1 MEVCP
6 LSREVMLSAFGRN
19 LYPPHYRMAFAFSI
33 FLYPQFISHPLRFAY
48 PYRESYGLT
57 MFRLNTWKG

>member
-6 LSREVMLSAFGRN
+6 LSREVMLPLLRRN

-48 PYRESYGLT
+48 PCRENYGLT